1 MPLFHPEIYIGAPD
15 SGDYFTSVRPPAA
28 VGRLMAVDIREG
40 QDENRPFQRAVPS
53 QLDAHLV
60 VRSDQ
65 RPYAPGQLVIARVAQ
80 DDTTE
85 DWFRGVVTQPDYD
98 TPRHGRTQVYIPALG
113 TFDRLRRTVN
123 IGSVSNRS
131 YSAAMGDVLT
141 AVAWPTAAEFRQI
154 PAADFTE
161 TLSTW
166 EVDNQEALP
175 SMESILNTAGPPA
188 RMLPLRNGGLQVIRD
203 IGTISG
209 AHIFESTDIFNDY
222 DLSFDDRSLINSV
235 TLSGT
240 EYTSSTSSSSEER
253 ALPRTFRVLDGL
265 QAGNRAAL
273 AERIFDAYEF
283 GLTYLTFTLTI
294 IRPSVYDRARRL
306 RLGAVIAVDLEG
318 ERRSGYIASLEWS
331 WRQTMARVRVGMVVK
346 GNIVGV
352 RFPPV
357 FMYGG
362 FKVTEGIH
370 DTGYTPSGFM
380 PPTPNTSAT
389 GRPTISGTAQVGE
402 TLTAAQGN
410 IADANGLTGTIY
422 AYQWRADNVN
432 IAGETGVTFTPIAA
446 DIGARIRVVASFTDD
461 DGYSESRSSLQTVAV
476 IAEDVPITN
485 NPATGSPTIGGTAQV
500 GETLTVSTSGIA
512 DADGL
517 SGVAFTFQWL
527 ADDVDIAGEAGN
539 TYTPV
544 DADIGEAISV
554 EVNFTDDLG
563 NDESLTSA
571 ETAAVIAAGVPPPV
585 TGLNWRFDALDMF
598 NIYFTPPAGL
608 SQGRWEED
616 PGGSTGSGNTGPA
629 HNNIDPFVHTETS
642 GSQPEDIMETNGLA
656 PATAA
661 ANAALNDRDIVIRYA
676 FQTNRADSTGRSLR
690 FQGKATA
697 DTAWTTIAALYA
709 WAYSG
714 NRDAGDTV
722 TDANGDVFTVV
733 QDGGWR
739 DVTIST
745 GDYDEYRLAPDYDG
759 DSLAQDIALHSIRS
773 A

>member
-1 MPLFHPEIYIGAPD
+1 MPLFLPEIYIGAPD
-15 SGDYFTSVRPPAA
+15 SGDYFTPVRPAAA

-40 QDENRPFQRAVPS
+40 QDESQPFQRSIPS
-53 QLDAHLV
+53 QFQAGLV

-65 RPYAPGQLVIARVAQ
+65 RPYQPGQLVIARVAQ

-85 DWFRGVVTQPDYD
+85 DWFRGIVTQPDYD
-98 TPRHGRTQVYIPALG
+98 TPRHGRTRVTVPALG
-113 TFDRLRRTVN
+113 TFDRLRRTIN

-209 AHIFESTDIFNDY
+209 AHVFESSDIFNDY

-362 FKVTEGIH
+362 FKIMEGIH

-410 IADANGLTGTIY
+410 IADANGISGVFF
-422 AYQWRADNVN
+422 AYQWRANNVD
-432 IAGETGVTFTPIAA
+432 IAGETGSTYIPVAA
-446 DIGARIRVVASFTDD
+446 NIGQRIRVVATFTDD
-461 DGYSESRSSLQTVAV
+461 DGYSESRSSLQT
-476 IAEDVPITN
+476 
-485 NPATGSPTIGGTAQV
+485 
-500 GETLTVSTSGIA
+500 
-512 DADGL
+512 
-517 SGVAFTFQWL
+517 
-527 ADDVDIAGEAGN
+527 
-539 TYTPV
+539 
-544 DADIGEAISV
+544 
-554 EVNFTDDLG
+554 
-563 NDESLTSA
+563 
-571 ETAAVIAAGVPPPV
+571 AAVIAADV
-585 TGLNWRFDALDMF
+585 
-598 NIYFTPPAGL
+598 TPPATAFDWRFNTLAAFNTYFTAPTGTND
-608 SQGRWEED
+608 GRWEFD
-616 PGGSTGSGNTGPA
+616 GAGSSGSGNTGPSP
-629 HNNIDPFVHTETS
+629 NNADPFVHTEVS
-642 GSQPEDIMETNGLA
+642 GNSGEASMETNGLA

-661 ANAALNDRDIVIRYA
+661 ANTVLNDRDIVIRYA
-676 FQTNRADSTGRSLR
+676 FQTSETGTGRSLR
-690 FQGKATA
+690 LQGKATA
-697 DTAWTTIAALYA
+697 DTAWTTIATLYA
-709 WAYSG
+709 WAYVIR
-714 NRDAGDTV
+714 RDDGDTV
-722 TDANGDVFTVV
+722 TDYNGDDFTVA

-739 DVTIST
+739 DVTVST
-745 GDYDEYRLAPDYDG
+745 GDYNEYRLAPNYDG
-759 DSLAQDIALHSIRS
+759 GSIRQDIALHTIRS